1 MEGDRKLLEQLEL
14 TENEQNIVEQIAKQT
29 EEETGLDLSL
39 IHIWWMRHF
48 HLCHRMLQQRDRV

>member
-29 EEETGLDLSL
+29 EEETGLDRAAELPRCVLS
-39 IHIWWMRHF
+39 ISKMSVVR
-48 HLCHRMLQQRDRV
+48 Q